1 MCVPSLGAMSQRKGC
16 DFLDFYDIFLL
27 LTSAIPS
34 AEPYSRYLTAVDSSY
49 YDGLSDASKKSLA
62 FQGGPF
68 EGKELE
74 AFERHPLKDE
84 MVRVRKWD
92 DMSKVVGIIAQT
104 PRAATYRGLIRKH
117 LEGE

>member
-1 MCVPSLGAMSQRKGC
+1 MSQRKGC
-16 DFLDFYDIFLL
+16 DFLYFYDFLIL

-49 YDGLSDASKKSLA
+49 YGGLSDASKKSLA
-62 FQGGPF
+62 FQGGRF
-68 EGKELE
+68 EGKELVD
-74 AFERHPLKDE
+74 FERHPLKDE
-84 MVRVRKWD
+84 MVKVRKWD